1 MGTINRV
8 SADLPPT
15 REQASSHRADV
26 HRGAANV
33 SPEIA
38 DQNREMQA
46 GNVTAPKKVAEH
58 VKTSGTDIRHEEP
71 HQTRGRRQRIDKR
84 A

>member
-1 MGTINRV
+1 MGIISRV
-8 SADLPPT
+8 PPDLPSV
-15 REQASSHRADV
+15 REQASSDRTDV

-46 GNVTAPKKVAEH
+46 GNVTAPKKVAED
-58 VKTSGTDIRHEEP
+58 VKTSATDVRQEQP
-71 HQTRGRRQRIDKR
+71 HPVRARRRLNTR

>member
-1 MGTINRV
+1 MGAINRV
-8 SADLPPT
+8 PPDLPQT
-15 REQASSHRADV
+15 REQQSTQRSDV

-38 DQNREMQA
+38 DQNREMEK
-46 GNVTAPKKVAEH
+46 GNVTAPKKVTEEIRA
-58 VKTSGTDIRHEEP
+58 SSTDIRQEES
-71 HQTRGRRQRIDKR
+71 HQTRQRGRRLDRH

>member
-8 SADLPPT
+8 PPDLPQT
-15 REQASSHRADV
+15 REQQSPQRNDA

-38 DQNREMQA
+38 DQNRELEK
-46 GNVTAPKKVAEH
+46 GNVTAPKKVAEE
-58 VKTSGTDIRHEEP
+58 VRTSATDVRQEEP
-71 HQTRGRRQRIDKR
+71 HQTRGRHVDRH

>member
-8 SADLPPT
+8 PPDLPQT
-15 REQASSHRADV
+15 REQQSTQRNDV

-33 SPEIA
+33 SPELA
-38 DQNREMQA
+38 DQNREMEK
-46 GNVTAPKKVAEH
+46 GNVTAPKKVAEE
-58 VKTSGTDIRHEEP
+58 VRTSASDIRHEES
-71 HQTRGRRQRIDKR
+71 HQTRSRRLDKH

>member
-8 SADLPPT
+8 PPDLPQT
-15 REQASSHRADV
+15 REQQSTHRNDS

-38 DQNREMQA
+38 DQNRELEK
-46 GNVTAPKKVAEH
+46 GNVTAPKKVAEEAR
-58 VKTSGTDIRHEEP
+58 SSATDIRQEES
-71 HQTRGRRQRIDKR
+71 HQTRGRRVDRH

>member
-1 MGTINRV
+1 MGAINRV
-8 SADLPPT
+8 PPDLPQT
-15 REQASSHRADV
+15 REQQSTPKNDA

-38 DQNREMQA
+38 DQNREMEK
-46 GNVTAPKKVAEH
+46 GNVTAPKKVAEDIQ
-58 VKTSGTDIRHEEP
+58 TSATDIRQEQP
-71 HQTRGRRQRIDKR
+71 HQTRARHLDRH

>member
-8 SADLPPT
+8 APDLPPT
-15 REQASSHRADV
+15 REQANSQRTDV

-46 GNVTAPKKVAEH
+46 GNVTAPKKAAEE
-58 VKTSGTDIRHEEP
+58 VKTSAPDIRQEES
-71 HQTRGRRQRIDKR
+71 HQVRGRRPRIDKR

>member
-8 SADLPPT
+8 PPDLPQT
-15 REQASSHRADV
+15 REQQSTQRNDV

-33 SPEIA
+33 SPELA
-38 DQNREMQA
+38 DQNREMEK
-46 GNVTAPKKVAEH
+46 GNVTAPKKVAEE
-58 VKTSGTDIRHEEP
+58 VRTSASDIRHEEP
-71 HQTRGRRQRIDKR
+71 HQTRSRRLDKH

>member
-8 SADLPPT
+8 SPDLPQT
-15 REQASSHRADV
+15 REQANSPRTDV

-46 GNVTAPKKVAEH
+46 GNITAPKKVADE
-58 VKTSGTDIRHEEP
+58 VKTSATDIRQAEP
-71 HQTRGRRQRIDKR
+71 HQVRGRGQRIDKK

>member
-1 MGTINRV
+1 MGTISRIP
-8 SADLPPT
+8 SDLPPT
-15 REQASSHRADV
+15 REQANSQRNDV

-38 DQNREMQA
+38 DQTREMES
-46 GNVTAPKKVAEH
+46 GNVTAPKKVAED
-58 VKTSGTDIRHEEP
+58 VKATGTDIRQEQP
-71 HQTRGRRQRIDKR
+71 HAARGRVRRLDHR

>member
-1 MGTINRV
+1 MGAINRV
-8 SADLPPT
+8 PPDLPQT
-15 REQASSHRADV
+15 REQQSTQRNDA

-38 DQNREMQA
+38 DQNREMEK
-46 GNVTAPKKVAEH
+46 GNVTAPKKVAED
-58 VKTSGTDIRHEEP
+58 VQTSATEIRQEES
-71 HQTRGRRQRIDKR
+71 HQTRGRHLNRH